1 MAQWLNVAVALLRQI
16 VAFDVELE
24 RAAKGDVEHLKS
36 FANREDRQPTPKRF
50 LHGCEFPAITL
61 PVDVFIQH
69 RRIGDFLSQKFW
81 RNIGPAGQQKP
92 IHLVE
97 ANMPISRVPN
107 LDFKMLGKNCAEP
120 FRVFR
125 TYPGSQIWHWA
136 NLRLANGHVKS
147 TSMFSVD
154 VSNGL
159 HEELETLALK
169 NKARAIGVALHDL
182 ETGFRFSLR
191 GDRWF
196 HAASTIKVAVL
207 LAVFRAADEGL
218 FRLDDS
224 LHVRNRFFSA
234 ADGSPFRVSQDR
246 DATPELYATIGRTAK
261 ISALA
266 YAMICGSSNL
276 ATNLL
281 LDFVSVEYART
292 VLREAR
298 VDGVELRRGVEDH
311 GAHERSINNEAT
323 ADGLLSLLSAIRGD
337 FLTPE
342 SKRQVI
348 RILLEQRFNSMIP
361 AGLPPHATV
370 AHKTGEISTAC
381 HDIGIVYLP
390 EREPYIVAILTEFD
404 PDTDGRREMVAAI
417 SEAIYRSLLRTE
429 SKANED

>member
-1 MAQWLNVAVALLRQI
+1 M
-16 VAFDVELE
+16 F
-24 RAAKGDVEHLKS
+24 G
-36 FANREDRQPTPKRF
+36 
-50 LHGCEFPAITL
+50 
-61 PVDVFIQH
+61 VD
-69 RRIGDFLSQKFW
+69 L
-81 RNIGPAGQQKP
+81 
-92 IHLVE
+92 
-97 ANMPISRVPN
+97 
-107 LDFKMLGKNCAEP
+107 
-120 FRVFR
+120 
-125 TYPGSQIWHWA
+125 
-136 NLRLANGHVKS
+136 
-147 TSMFSVD
+147 
-154 VSNGL
+154 SNGL

-207 LAVFRAADEGL
+207 LAVFRAADEGR

-224 LHVRNRFFSA
+224 LHVRNRFLSA
-234 ADGSPFRVSQDR
+234 ADGSLFRVSQDR
-246 DATPELYATIGRTAK
+246 DATPELYAVIGRTAK

-266 YAMICGSSNL
+266 QAMICGSSNL

-281 LDFVSVEYART
+281 LDFVGVEYART
-292 VLREAR
+292 ALREAE
-298 VDGVELRRGVEDH
+298 VYGVELRRGVEDH
-311 GAHERSINNEAT
+311 GAHERGINNEAT

-342 SKRQVI
+342 SKREVI

-390 EREPYIVAILTEFD
+390 EREPYIAAILTEFD
-404 PDTDGRREMVAAI
+404 PDTDGRRETVAAI
-417 SEAIYRSLLRTE
+417 SKAIYRSLLRTE
-429 SKANED
+429 PKSNED